1 MPNPWLNVHKS
12 TAAMNYFFSNMK
24 AIIQF
29 SVSDEFK
36 DMLFEQ
42 YKVANCGEIADVMT
56 TAFFPVFFSLNVNL
70 TCPVGSLYLRGLLT
84 T

>member
-1 MPNPWLNVHKS
+1 MQ
-12 TAAMNYFFSNMK
+12 

-56 TAFFPVFFSLNVNL
+56 GEILLMFKFNNGTLSLIFVYFPTFSSTAFFPVFFSLNVNL
-70 TCPVGSLYLRGLLT
+70 TKKGG
-84 T
+84 

>member
-1 MPNPWLNVHKS
+1 LRDSIKDHVADIEKK
-12 TAAMNYFFSNMK
+12 YGISNMK

-42 YKVANCGEIADVMT
+42 YKVLRARDFGLPQNRERIYIVGFLDKNVM
-56 TAFFPVFFSLNVNL
+56 FRDFL
-70 TCPVGSLYLRGLLT
+70 
-84 T
+84 

>member
-1 MPNPWLNVHKS
+1 LRDSIKVHVADIEKK
-12 TAAMNYFFSNMK
+12 YGISNMK

-42 YKVANCGEIADVMT
+42 YKVANYYQKIVIP
-56 TAFFPVFFSLNVNL
+56 F
-70 TCPVGSLYLRGLLT
+70 LRLKYGG
-84 T
+84 

>member
-1 MPNPWLNVHKS
+1 
-12 TAAMNYFFSNMK
+12 MK

-56 TAFFPVFFSLNVNL
+56 GELSKNYHNKVWQKILMHLIF
-70 TCPVGSLYLRGLLT
+70 
-84 T
+84 